1 MKFKK
6 RTLCFPNGRK
16 IDVITDGF
24 ATLVYDIN
32 TGKKILQYKSNAG
45 ANFTSCALFDKLNMN
60 SFGHENK
67 IVSEFYK
74 K

>member
-32 TGKKILQYKSNAG
+32 TGKKIL
-45 ANFTSCALFDKLNMN
+45 
-60 SFGHENK
+60 
-67 IVSEFYK
+67 
-74 K
+74 